1 MGRFSDPF
9 EATGPTVRRQAQ
21 GVLIPVFF
29 PAISAGNPGREGTA
43 VSDVV
48 RRYARLQVPR
58 YTSYPTAAEF
68 TPEVT
73 SVDQR
78 RWLRNLDANEAVSVY
93 LHVPYCRELCLYCGC
108 NTKTALRDDL
118 IGAYGEA
125 LKREIA
131 LVGNALPGP
140 LRIARLHWGGGTP
153 SILGSD
159 GLASTM
165 QVLRSHCVFEDGFE
179 HAIELDPR
187 YVTPALVIGLQEIGI
202 NRASLGVQDVN
213 PLVQAA
219 IGRWQPMQDVE
230 AAVTRLREAGIRN
243 LNFDLIYGLP
253 LQTIASLRKTC
264 ESVATLLPD
273 RIACYGYAH
282 MPRLKANQRRIDAA
296 TLPGVEERIDQAAAI
311 AEEFV
316 RRGFLKI
323 GIDHFARPEDGL
335 ARAAIAGRLHR
346 NFQGYTDDA
355 RETLIGLGASSI
367 SRFRD
372 GYVQNVSD
380 VPSYVRTIKAGKLAS
395 SRGCRLDA
403 AERQRA
409 RTIESL
415 MCAFEADLDLTAPDM
430 KFREELSSLEPLARD
445 GLVHIHD
452 RVVTATEAGRS
463 VVRVIAAAFDPHTR
477 ADAARFSRAV

>member
-1 MGRFSDPF
+1 LND
-9 EATGPTVRRQAQ
+9 
-21 GVLIPVFF
+21 I
-29 PAISAGNPGREGTA
+29 
-43 VSDVV
+43 V

-68 TPEVT
+68 TTGVAAA
-73 SVDQR
+73 DQR
-78 RWLRNLDANEAVSVY
+78 RWLAGIDTNEAVSLY

-108 NTKTALRDDL
+108 NTKKAVRDDV
-118 IGAYGEA
+118 IAGYREA
-125 LKREIA
+125 LEREIM
-131 LVGNALPGP
+131 LVGDTVSGP

-153 SILGSD
+153 SILGPD
-159 GLASTM
+159 GLASVM
-165 QVLRSHCVFEDGFE
+165 QVLRDRFVFEAGHE

-187 YVTPALVIGLQEIGI
+187 YVTPTLAEGLGKLGV

-230 AAVTRLREAGIRN
+230 AAVERLRSAGIEK

-264 ESVATLLPD
+264 EIVAALLPD

-282 MPRLKANQRRIDAA
+282 MPRLKANQRRIDESA
-296 TLPGVEERIDQAAAI
+296 LPDADERIDQAGII
-311 AEEFV
+311 AEEFL
-316 RRGFLKI
+316 RHGYRKI
-323 GIDHFARPEDGL
+323 GIDHFARPGDAL
-335 ARAAIAGRLHR
+335 ARAAMSGRLHR

-367 SRFRD
+367 SRFGD
-372 GYVQNVSD
+372 GYVQNIAD
-380 VPSYVRTIKAGKLAS
+380 VPRYVRAISSGRLAP
-395 SRGCRLDA
+395 SRGCRLDE

-415 MCAFEADLDLTAPDM
+415 MCRFQADLDVTAPDM
-430 KFREELSSLEPLARD
+430 AFDEEFALLLPLVRD
-445 GLVHIHD
+445 GLVQIEG
-452 RVVTATEAGRS
+452 RRVTATEAGRS
-463 VVRVIAAAFDPHTR
+463 VVRVIAAVFDPHTR
-477 ADAARFSRAV
+477 ADTARFSKAV

>member
-1 MGRFSDPF
+1 MN
-9 EATGPTVRRQAQ
+9 E
-21 GVLIPVFF
+21 I
-29 PAISAGNPGREGTA
+29 
-43 VSDVV
+43 V

-68 TPEVT
+68 TTDVAAA
-73 SVDQR
+73 DQR
-78 RWLRNLDANEAVSVY
+78 RWLGDIDATEAVSVY

-108 NTKTALRDDL
+108 NTKKALRDDV
-118 IGAYGEA
+118 IAAYREA
-125 LKREIA
+125 LEREIA
-131 LVGNALPGP
+131 LVSDVVSAP

-153 SILGSD
+153 SILGAD
-159 GLASTM
+159 GLASVM
-165 QVLRSHCVFEDGFE
+165 QVLRDRFVFEAGYE

-187 YVTPALVIGLQEIGI
+187 YVTQGLAEGLKALGV

-230 AAVTRLREAGIRN
+230 AAVTRLRGAGIQN

-264 ESVATLLPD
+264 EIVAALLPD

-282 MPRLKANQRRIDAA
+282 MPRLKANQRRIDQS
-296 TLPGVEERIDQAAAI
+296 TLPDIEERIDQAGII
-311 AEEFV
+311 AEEFL
-316 RRGFLKI
+316 RHGFLKI
-323 GIDHFARPEDGL
+323 GIDHFARPGDAL
-335 ARAAIAGRLHR
+335 ARAAISGRLHR

-372 GYVQNVSD
+372 GYLQNISD
-380 VPSYVRTIKAGKLAS
+380 VPSYVRAISAGRLAP

-415 MCAFEADLDLTAPDM
+415 MCQFQADLDVTAPDM
-430 KFREELSSLEPLARD
+430 AFDEEFALLQPLVRD
-445 GLVHIHD
+445 GLVRIED
-452 RVVTATEAGRS
+452 RVVTATESGRS
-463 VVRVIAAAFDPHTR
+463 IVRVIAAVFDPHTR
-477 ADAARFSRAV
+477 VDTARFSKAV

>member
-1 MGRFSDPF
+1 MND
-9 EATGPTVRRQAQ
+9 
-21 GVLIPVFF
+21 I
-29 PAISAGNPGREGTA
+29 
-43 VSDVV
+43 V

-68 TPEVT
+68 TTDVAAA
-73 SVDQR
+73 DQR
-78 RWLRNLDANEAVSVY
+78 RWLAGIDASEAVSLY

-108 NTKTALRDDL
+108 NTRKAVRDDV
-118 IGAYGEA
+118 IAGYREA
-125 LKREIA
+125 LEREIM
-131 LVGNALPGP
+131 LVGDTVSGP

-153 SILGSD
+153 SILGPD
-159 GLASTM
+159 GLASVM
-165 QVLRSHCVFEDGFE
+165 QVLRDRFVFEAGHE

-187 YVTPALVIGLQEIGI
+187 YVTPALAEGLGKLGV

-230 AAVTRLREAGIRN
+230 AAVARLRGAGIEK

-264 ESVATLLPD
+264 EIVAALLPD

-282 MPRLKANQRRIDAA
+282 MPRLKANQRRIDESA
-296 TLPGVEERIDQAAAI
+296 LPDADERIDQAGII
-311 AEEFV
+311 AQQ
-316 RRGFLKI
+316 FLRHGYRKI
-323 GIDHFARPEDGL
+323 GIDHFARPGDAL
-335 ARAAIAGRLHR
+335 ARAAMSGRLHR

-367 SRFRD
+367 SRFGD
-372 GYVQNVSD
+372 GYVQNIAD
-380 VPSYVRTIKAGKLAS
+380 VPRYVRAISSGRLAS
-395 SRGCRLDA
+395 ARGCRLDA

-415 MCAFEADLDLTAPDM
+415 MCRFQADLDVTAPDM
-430 KFREELSSLEPLARD
+430 PFDEEFALLLPLVRD
-445 GLVHIHD
+445 GLVQIEG
-452 RVVTATEAGRS
+452 RVVTATEAGHS
-463 VVRVIAAAFDPHTR
+463 VVRVIAAVFDPHTR
-477 ADAARFSRAV
+477 ADTARFSKAV